1 MKIGWLSV
9 SILLSGMAV
18 AQVSQ
23 AVSQTPEP
31 PVSVSSANELN
42 QLLSQ
47 LQHAAQGA
55 QLDLSSLSIERWKT
69 DSNTKR
75 GTAADVESIQRNL
88 QTALPGIMDRLRN
101 SPENLSVTFELYR
114 NLDALYSV
122 LTSVVESAG
131 AFGTRN
137 EYQSLQNDLNAMETS
152 RRSFADRMEKLTTAK
167 DSEVADLRAQL
178 KKAQAEQA
186 ATPPPKKTV
195 VDDTDEVK
203 KPVKKPPVHK
213 KPKPAT
219 PAPAQSTTGSGQSN
233 TGSQPQN
240 PPSNPPQ
247 PQ

>member
-1 MKIGWLSV
+1 MKTGWLSV
-9 SILLSGMAV
+9 SILLSGMAA
-18 AQVSQ
+18 AQISQ

-31 PVSVSSANELN
+31 AVSYNSASELN

-47 LQHAAQGA
+47 LQHTAQTM
-55 QLDLSSLSIERWKT
+55 QLDLASLSIERWKT

-75 GTAADVESIQRNL
+75 GSAADVESIQRNI

-137 EYQSLQNDLNAMETS
+137 EYQSLQNDLNAMEMS

-167 DSEVADLRAQL
+167 ESEVADLRAQL
-178 KKAQAEQA
+178 KKAQGEQA
-186 ATPPPKKTV
+186 ATSLPKKVV
-195 VDDTDEVK
+195 VDDTDEAK
-203 KPVKKPPVHK
+203 KPIKKKPVHK

-219 PAPAQSTTGSGQSN
+219 SSPAQSTTGSRQSN
-233 TGSQPQN
+233 SGSQPQN

-247 PQ
+247 QQ